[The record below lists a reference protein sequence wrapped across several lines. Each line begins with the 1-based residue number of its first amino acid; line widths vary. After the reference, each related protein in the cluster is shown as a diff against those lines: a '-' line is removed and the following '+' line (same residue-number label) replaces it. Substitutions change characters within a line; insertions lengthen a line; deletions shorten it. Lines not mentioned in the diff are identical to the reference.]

1 MSGSSMHDLH
11 WQLEM
16 LQSIDVGLTVIDRDY
31 RVVLWNGFMA
41 NHSGKAPEEV
51 IGKPLFELFPEI
63 PVEWFRR
70 KAESVFLLNSRA
82 FVTWEQRPY
91 LFRFSNYR
99 PITGASELMYQNVT
113 LIPLTGS
120 DGRVNQ
126 VGIIIYDVTDTAVG
140 KLELR
145 EANRRFKELSRTD
158 HLTQLHNRGYWEGRV
173 EEEFRRVQ
181 RSGRPSSLVMFD
193 IDHFKK
199 INDGYGHPAGD
210 EVIRATAQAL
220 RDSIRATDIAG
231 RYGGEEFGVV
241 LLDSAAEDAAQVA
254 ERLRQRIEALEVRYQ
269 DFRIRYTISLGV
281 AGVNVEM
288 SSHEAWIDCADQAL
302 YEAKEGGRNQV
313 VIYRP

>member
-91 LFRFSNYR
+91 LFRFRNYR

-210 EVIRATAQAL
+210 EVIRSTAQAL

-281 AGVNVEM
+281 AGVNEEM